1 MTAYTFDENLYSDLF
16 KDAHGFRPRGD
27 EFYSASDDRKQAIWD
42 GLLVDLEYAVNAEK
56 RQKEAAVKAFADRI
70 QEVISLG
77 AADEEVALRWILE
90 AENFSLND
98 YQYGADYIAYH
109 FDLPY
114 GNQWRNQLD
123 KLTHQKVSEL
133 YQDAA

>member
-1 MTAYTFDENLYSDLF
+1 MTAYTFDEDLYSDLF
-16 KDAHGFRPRGD
+16 KDAHGFRPHGD
-27 EFYSASDDRKQAIWD
+27 AFYNSSDDRKQEIWD
-42 GLLVDLEYAVNAEK
+42 GLLVDLEYAVNAE
-56 RQKEAAVKAFADRI
+56 RREKEAAVKAFADRI

-77 AADEEVALRWILE
+77 AGDEETALRWILE

-109 FDLPY
+109 FGLSY
-114 GNQWRNQLD
+114 ENEWRNQLD
-123 KLTHQKVSEL
+123 KLTHQKVCEL